1 MYTNMKQALP
11 SKLKKTTKQP
21 MKQHNVPIGQKLFLL
36 YVTVRF
42 SSQSCYIV
50 TFYKWEKVTTE
61 RMTMYKKKNSKQIYK
76 EVQ

>member
-1 MYTNMKQALP
+1 MKQAFP
-11 SKLKKTTKQP
+11 SKLTKTTKQP

-50 TFYKWEKVTTE
+50 TFYK
-61 RMTMYKKKNSKQIYK
+61 
-76 EVQ
+76 